1 MSLKSLESLVE
12 DKTFTMVASLVLTL
26 YAGLAAP
33 ALPNSVILFFDTFAG
48 KLLFLFLIGFTAS
61 RNIQVALMVAL
72 AFIITLHTL
81 NKRKTEEYLNY
92 RAAMEHFANS
102 EREDFEDED
111 EEGEDEEGDDEEAA
125 VDEEGQEDFEDEEG
139 EDEEGEDEEGQEDYE
154 DEEGDYE
161 EGEDDEEGE
170 GEESED
176 EEGQEDYEN
185 FQNYSDEPVEN
196 FDNSSTDNNEFFDNV
211 QPAHNLNGDSSEM
224 FAPVKF

>member
-92 RAAMEHFANS
+92 KAAMEHFANS
-102 EREDFEDED
+102 ERENF
-111 EEGEDEEGDDEEAA
+111 EDEEGDDEEGEDEEAA

-139 EDEEGEDEEGQEDYE
+139 EDEEGEDEEGQEDY
-154 DEEGDYE
+154 
-161 EGEDDEEGE
+161 DDEEGE
-170 GEESED
+170 DEEGEDEEGEDEEGED

>member
-111 EEGEDEEGDDEEAA
+111 EEGEDEEAA

-161 EGEDDEEGE
+161 EGEDEEGE

>member
-92 RAAMEHFANS
+92 KAAMEHFANS
-102 EREDFEDED
+102 ERENFEDE
-111 EEGEDEEGDDEEAA
+111 EA
-125 VDEEGQEDFEDEEG
+125 VDEEGQEDFEDEGQEDYEDEDGQEDYEDEEEG
-139 EDEEGEDEEGQEDYE
+139 EDEEGEDEEGEGE
-154 DEEGDYE
+154 DEEGE
-161 EGEDDEEGE
+161 DEEGE
-170 GEESED
+170 G